1 MSSILDSENSMDA
14 NAKRYLKEFGS
25 SMAGYTAMV
34 PVSIWLLKNHEH
46 TPLRFFFAVLPV
58 IPSAF
63 AMWAA
68 IRFFRGLDEL
78 QRRIQFEAIAF
89 SFLGTCLFS
98 LNWGV
103 LQRFGLPDAGV
114 LWISLLLFGLYII
127 GILIACRRYQ

>member
-1 MSSILDSENSMDA
+1 MDT
-14 NAKRYLKEFGS
+14 NRRRYLKEIGS
-25 SMAGYTAMV
+25 SMAAYTATV
-34 PVSIWLLKNHEH
+34 AVSAWLVKGHGQS
-46 TPLRFFFAVLPV
+46 PLRYLFAALPV

-89 SFLGTCLFS
+89 SFLGTCLIS
-98 LNWGV
+98 LNWGA
-103 LQRFGLPDAGV
+103 LQRVGLPHADIVWVGLLMFA
-114 LWISLLLFGLYII
+114 LYSL